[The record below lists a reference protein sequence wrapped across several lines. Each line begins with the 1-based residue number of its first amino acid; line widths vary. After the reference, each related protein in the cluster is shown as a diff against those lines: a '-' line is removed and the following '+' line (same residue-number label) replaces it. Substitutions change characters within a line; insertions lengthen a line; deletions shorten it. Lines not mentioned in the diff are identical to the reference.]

1 MKFDKKGKSMK
12 YDNGKGTHM
21 HNWQENKDGD
31 MGRKSHDRNNTYPI
45 EGKYKEL
52 VEKIVM
58 FNQQKHKI

>member
-1 MKFDKKGKSMK
+1 MK